1 MSRIDVKK
9 VVPLFLIPMLVLA
22 TTGIAYAM
30 WSETLKINVTINTG
44 DVAVEWSSWD
54 CNDKGIDPG
63 YDKDVG
69 QCFVDSE
76 VVDEH
81 GNVIKLN
88 ITLNNTYPS
97 YNVTVSGEVDN
108 IGSIPVEPYW
118 FFIDM
123 NGNGVYDSGEDTNIT
138 LCTDY
143 ELNLDTDGKADVDF
157 HVYLKTDGGND
168 GTQIDPGESDTYGFI
183 IHVKQNAT
191 ECTTYTFHVVLVFAQ
206 WNEV

>member
-1 MSRIDVKK
+1 MDVKK

-44 DVAVEWSSWD
+44 DVAVKWSSWS
-54 CNDKGIDPG
+54 CNDTGIDPG

-76 VVDEH
+76 GVDEH
-81 GNVIKLN
+81 DNVIKLN

-123 NGNGVYDSGEDTNIT
+123 NGNGVYDSSEDTNI
-138 LCTDY
+138 
-143 ELNLDTDGKADVDF
+143 
-157 HVYLKTDGGND
+157 
-168 GTQIDPGESDTYGFI
+168 TQIDPGESDTYGFI